1 MTDEQLNVFLELLAQ
16 LVESKAGTVQE
27 AAELI
32 RRAKPQ

>member
-16 LVESKAGTVQE
+16 LVESRAGTVKE

-32 RRAKPQ
+32 RQSKPQ